1 MMATSSQA
9 KQMLQTNSITN
20 QDMLQTIQDPQQRE
34 SIVNLQLNNTGM
46 LSGSRRNSG
55 ELRYQNEVDEDGAF
69 EDPAENFA
77 T

>member
-9 KQMLQTNSITN
+9 KQMLQTNSIAN

-55 ELRYQNEVDEDGAF
+55 ELRYQNEADEDDAF

>member
-9 KQMLQTNSITN
+9 KQMLQTNSIAN

-55 ELRYQNEVDEDGAF
+55 ELRYQNEVDEDDAF

>member
-46 LSGSRRNSG
+46 LSGSRKNSG
-55 ELRYQNEVDEDGAF
+55 ELRYQNEVDEDDAF

>member
-55 ELRYQNEVDEDGAF
+55 ELRYQNEVDEDAAF